1 MNGMTEPTMHSAPP
15 LELSLPT
22 AAELSDP
29 APVEDCAGCAEL
41 AAVRG
46 RARAG
51 GDMTTVSDC
60 NVLMRRH
67 PQGH

>member
-1 MNGMTEPTMHSAPP
+1 MTEPTRHSTPP

-22 AAELSDP
+22 EAELSDP
-29 APVEDCAGCAEL
+29 TPVEGCAGCAEL

-46 RARAG
+46 RARTG